1 MEVNLLRELNHPHI
15 VRFLHHIVD
24 RRTTT
29 LYILMEYCPGGDL
42 RQLVNKCKKT
52 GSFLPEDFIWK
63 VLKQICEALKTC
75 HTFRRTTTTT
85 TTTTTTARSKVI
97 LHRDIKPA
105 NEVVEGQEYNDK
117 SDMWSL
123 GCLIY
128 ELCAL
133 QPPFMAAT
141 HAHLA
146 AKIKEAR
153 YPPIPVHYTLELREL
168 LDELL
173 TPQYFMRPSALMLLH
188 HPRDM
193 SGRREVKGCQG
204 FERQD
209 SNSRVKKEPD
219 FQSKQEQDSHARM
232 DSRIHS
238 KIQDFRSIRDYK
250 TQPKTHQD
258 LNDVNQNEKTPTFD
272 LTSDLDPQMT
282 PQLHPRPDCD
292 SDLDTTLSAG
302 LDETEEVTTARPDPA
317 VLRNPFLE
325 MRSGHGKQVTFSGV
339 ENGCVFKNNTL
350 DNPKSRKKMGC
361 VFVLDSGQVMQDVKD
376 ARSKVRSECEV
387 RGTECEEVAEIR
399 LKSTRGAHAQPTP
412 SSLLN
417 IKAGDAEIGQIS
429 AILHTRPDLTT
440 SQVLESEP
448 PPGPPWNALGTP
460 LERP

>member
-85 TTTTTTARSKVI
+85 TTTTTARSKVI

-105 NEVVEGQEYNDK
+105 NVFLGPGGEVKLGDFGLARTLTSDLSFATSVVGTPYYMSPEVVEGQEYNDK

-188 HPRDM
+188 HPSLTSRFPPL
-193 SGRREVKGCQG
+193 SHAFSLSLSHAGGREEVEKEEAARGMIQGDGETEICGRERRGEEEEEDKKRKVEDG
-204 FERQD
+204 ER
-209 SNSRVKKEPD
+209 SN
-219 FQSKQEQDSHARM
+219 KQENSPNFPSLPD
-232 DSRIHS
+232 
-238 KIQDFRSIRDYK
+238 
-250 TQPKTHQD
+250 
-258 LNDVNQNEKTPTFD
+258 TPHTCPSN
-272 LTSDLDPQMT
+272 T
-282 PQLHPRPDCD
+282 
-292 SDLDTTLSAG
+292 DTTPAPTHLSATYHIPTTP
-302 LDETEEVTTARPDPA
+302 LDAQGGRG
-317 VLRNPFLE
+317 R
-325 MRSGHGKQVTFSGV
+325 
-339 ENGCVFKNNTL
+339 
-350 DNPKSRKKMGC
+350 
-361 VFVLDSGQVMQDVKD
+361 VFVQRCDGNGVARIFSFNEREGSFNERKGDCGEGEGERGQ
-376 ARSKVRSECEV
+376 
-387 RGTECEEVAEIR
+387 
-399 LKSTRGAHAQPTP
+399 
-412 SSLLN
+412 
-417 IKAGDAEIGQIS
+417 
-429 AILHTRPDLTT
+429 
-440 SQVLESEP
+440 
-448 PPGPPWNALGTP
+448 
-460 LERP
+460 